1 MKKRSVG
8 KKTRCKQLNPKL
20 KKAWDY
26 GVTVFCIA
34 NNGAYFLGQKE
45 LVKGLTR
52 DVYQFSKDKAKRIKV
67 LPKHKLKIKYMKNI
81 PKHISNLMNKLR

>member
-1 MKKRSVG
+1 MKK
-8 KKTRCKQLNPKL
+8 KKRKTAKKLNPKI

-45 LVKGLTR
+45 LVKGFSR
-52 DVYQFSKDKAKRIKV
+52 DFYSFSKDKAKKIIT
-67 LPKHKLKIKYMKNI
+67 PKNKIKINYVKNI
-81 PKHISNLMNKLR
+81 PKHISSLMKKLK